1 MEEYIENVSDMF
13 QVKLVA
19 KSISLESPGSYFMHM
34 RIK

>member
-19 KSISLESPGSYFMHM
+19 KSISILCIWELNNP
-34 RIK
+34 